1 MASGEV
7 ENKNYHSE
15 FKIWLLYDLRR
26 RWRLNRLG
34 FNEQVKKLKGRQ
46 ICWENKGTDIKEC
59 EDGWEELVNL
69 VLGRWLRAA
78 QQQAA
83 SYEPRNNSPRL
94 SMICLLLQPGLC
106 SSSMSVADWSTCW
119 TNFEIFKRKFKAI
132 SMEILSDGGLWRLVL
147 VRFFN

>member
-1 MASGEV
+1 M
-7 ENKNYHSE
+7 NK
-15 FKIWLLYDLRR
+15 WLFF
-26 RWRLNRLG
+26 WKKVKNR
-34 FNEQVKKLKGRQ
+34 
-46 ICWENKGTDIKEC
+46 GTDIKEC

-119 TNFEIFKRKFKAI
+119 TNFEIFKRKSKAI

-147 VRFFN
+147 VRFFNLIQLNFIPLDLPWGALSKVFWVRVDRLKRLTANGR